1 MLGLSLLASLFT
13 MAPQAAYA
21 KSEASA
27 QFLDKCDWARPGVN
41 PFLGDVVGAVDDYTD
56 IPAPVR
62 ERLKARIRDR
72 NYDEIVTIGRNA
84 IIGDATYDARIS
96 AMHFG
101 GNKVCRQVTRAAWSD
116 KLTERGMVFCE
127 QGHCLLVPTV
137 CRNVSRITR
146 LAEPKHAM
154 SGLHMM
160 DGDDSNDDALAFG
173 GGVPPSY
180 YMAAPVFA
188 SSAAPSNVNFR
199 SSLGQPTPPSWIG
212 SSNHYGSIFINGSPF
227 AASPYFT
234 GGGGISW
241 TRTTGPRPP
250 NSLPV
255 PEPESWLMLV
265 AGLAAV
271 SWLARRK

>member
-1 MLGLSLLASLFT
+1 MKTETKIAAAFKWLTRSMFGLSLLAGLFT
-13 MAPQAAYA
+13 SAPQLAYA

-72 NYDEIVTIGRNA
+72 NYDEIVTIGRDA
-84 IIGDATYDARIS
+84 IVGDATYDARIS

-127 QGHCLLVPTV
+127 QGHCLMVPTV
-137 CRNVSRITR
+137 CRNVARIKR

-154 SGLHMM
+154 SGLHAA
-160 DGDDSNDDALAFG
+160 DGDDVADDALAFG
-173 GGVPPSY
+173 GGIVGP
-180 YMAAPVFA
+180 MPVYRSAFN
-188 SSAAPSNVNFR
+188 SAASNVNFH
-199 SSLGQPTPPSWIG
+199 SSLSQFAQPSWIG
-212 SSNHYGSIFINGSPF
+212 SRSSTFGSSMGGSPF
-227 AASPYFT
+227 GGSPF
-234 GGGGISW
+234 GGSPFGGS
-241 TRTTGPRPP
+241 
-250 NSLPV
+250 
-255 PEPESWLMLV
+255 
-265 AGLAAV
+265 
-271 SWLARRK
+271 